1 MLLTSHIMSLQDEI
15 NKVLKS
21 NLSDRDKVDKLFEMD
36 SIMYTKLGIDSTKTE
51 REETKKNSRV
61 IYRAVSEIDFWL
73 GSACLRTQDNAKK
86 AQ

>member
-1 MLLTSHIMSLQDEI
+1 MLLTSPIMSLQDEI

-21 NLSDRDKVDKLFEMD
+21 NLSDRDKIDKLFEMD

-61 IYRAVSEIDFWL
+61 IYRAVRDIDFWL
-73 GSACLRTQDNAKK
+73 GSACLRTQDDAKK

>member
-1 MLLTSHIMSLQDEI
+1 MSLQDEI

-61 IYRAVSEIDFWL
+61 IYRAVREIDFWL
-73 GSACLRTQDNAKK
+73 GSACLRTQDDTKK